1 VDANRSA
8 LLNAQSPIGGFG
20 KEAGEFP
27 GKPSPPN
34 SIFSI
39 LLRSLLS
46 HFTPADPYHS
56 YLAIAALA
64 MTDNDEASAEKGSLG
79 LVDLDPVWNV
89 SRATKTWL
97 EGVLRGIRHP

>member
-1 VDANRSA
+1 MNSQVSQVHPTPSFQSCSA
-8 LLNAQSPIGGFG
+8 HNGPI
-20 KEAGEFP
+20 
-27 GKPSPPN
+27 
-34 SIFSI
+34 
-39 LLRSLLS
+39 
-46 HFTPADPYHS
+46 FTPADPYHS